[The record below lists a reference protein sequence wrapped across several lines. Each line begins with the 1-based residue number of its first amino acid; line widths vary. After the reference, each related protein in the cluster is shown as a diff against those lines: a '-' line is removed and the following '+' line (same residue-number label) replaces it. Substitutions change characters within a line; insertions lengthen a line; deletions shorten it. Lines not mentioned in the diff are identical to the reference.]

1 MATYEKDVN
10 AFSEISS
17 SQIFALFGQLIA
29 YLGTLDDTTFQL
41 YDSRLQNDRQVSKS
55 SNRCRVDAEG

>member
-41 YDSRLQNDRQVSKS
+41 YDHIARERRTQFVFYN
-55 SNRCRVDAEG
+55 G

>member
-10 AFSEISS
+10 AFSEIFG

-29 YLGTLDDTTFQL
+29 YLGTVDDTTFQL
-41 YDSRLQNDRQVSKS
+41 YDHIARERRTQFVFYN
-55 SNRCRVDAEG
+55 G

>member
-10 AFSEISS
+10 AFSEIFG

-29 YLGTLDDTTFQL
+29 YLGTVDDTTFQL
-41 YDSRLQNDRQVSKS
+41 YDHIARERQTQFVFY
-55 SNRCRVDAEG
+55 NG

>member
-10 AFSEISS
+10 AFSEISG

-29 YLGTLDDTTFQL
+29 YLGAVDDTTFQL
-41 YDSRLQNDRQVSKS
+41 YDHIARERRTQFVFYN
-55 SNRCRVDAEG
+55 G